1 MLTCNRWVRS
11 VLIPANRRS
20 GANPNA
26 FYDPKISEAKAVPS
40 GTWNIGYGDGE
51 VASGEVFIDKVAI
64 GGLVVPNQAV
74 GAAKTASA
82 RLITDPGKDGIIG
95 LGFSMANSFKPKQ
108 QPSWFDNIRPTLA
121 APLFTASLKRSAP
134 GTYDFG
140 FIDKNKYKGDIVW
153 STVAQPN
160 PFWGLKP
167 TGFAIGN
174 GQVENFTFSGIA
186 DTGSSLMYLPT
197 KVVQKYWGSVKG
209 ARTGFSGDWQF
220 PCDTKLPDLSII
232 ISDKLVTVPGI
243 NMKYMGV
250 SLGGGYCHG
259 GLQSEL
265 KNLRFSILGAV
276 FHKGVFVIYE
286 SPVGRPPRLGFAQ
299 RT

>member
-1 MLTCNRWVRS
+1 
-11 VLIPANRRS
+11 
-20 GANPNA
+20 
-26 FYDPKISEAKAVPS
+26 
-40 GTWNIGYGDGE
+40 
-51 VASGEVFIDKVAI
+51 VFIDKVAI
-64 GGLVVPNQAV
+64 GSLVVPNQAV

-82 RLITDPGKDGIIG
+82 RLITDPGKDGILG

-108 QPSWFDNIRPTLA
+108 QLSWFDNIRATLA
-121 APLFTASLKRSAP
+121 APLFTASLKRMAA

-140 FIDKNKYKGDIVW
+140 FIDKSKYKGEIVW
-153 STVAQPN
+153 SPVKQPN
-160 PFWGLKP
+160 SYWGVKP

-174 GQVENFTFSGIA
+174 GPVENFTFSGIA

-209 ARTGFSGDWQF
+209 ARTGYSGDWQF
-220 PCDTKLPDLSII
+220 PCDAKLPDLSII
-232 ISDKLVTVPGI
+232 ISDKPVTVPGI

-250 SLGGGYCHG
+250 AVGGGYCHG

-276 FHKGVFVIYE
+276 FHKGVFVVYE
-286 SPVGRPPRLGFAQ
+286 APIGRQPRLGFAQ